1 MRRKNKLEYPNVPSV
16 TMLVPHSDVHSVGL
30 LGNDL
35 YQVIHTPLNKA
46 YISRGV
52 SDPEDSNSLWFMK

>member
-1 MRRKNKLEYPNVPSV
+1 MFPLSQCLYHILMFN
-16 TMLVPHSDVHSVGL
+16 SVGL